1 MFLMKSNAPYM
12 IKMTPFISVT
22 LRLFNCSL
30 ILKDY
35 SKCYKI
41 LGIPNNS
48 DQETVRRAFIELCK
62 KYHPDSGKLSADSEK
77 FHEID
82 SAYKTL
88 QNKFAE
94 ERWNVDESIGEYGL
108 YYDKKKN
115 KTEEIKPKH
124 TAPQHRQYLSY
135 DGIGSGTPSQRQKQ
149 YVKYKTITAAQN
161 VTNHQIKKITVADEN
176 SLLVKDKIQSKKI
189 KTRYGMERL
198 VEDLIQESMAKGHF
212 DNLKGQGKPLSS
224 TSSYN
229 PYVDFVTHKLNEI
242 LIENGFA
249 PEWINL
255 NKEITDEINSIKNT
269 LIKER
274 KNLGPYP
281 LNYKEEFK
289 WKEIIN
295 NLQTWVKNLNQKIN
309 KFNLVVPILT
319 KQKLYFNLE
328 KESDDILKNN
338 NNNNNLSEKDEEF
351 LQKQNR
357 LYVSYTWWWGG

>member
-1 MFLMKSNAPYM
+1 MYF
-12 IKMTPFISVT
+12 
-22 LRLFNCSL
+22 
-30 ILKDY
+30 
-35 SKCYKI
+35 
-41 LGIPNNS
+41 
-48 DQETVRRAFIELCK
+48 Q
-62 KYHPDSGKLSADSEK
+62 
-77 FHEID
+77 
-82 SAYKTL
+82 
-88 QNKFAE
+88 
-94 ERWNVDESIGEYGL
+94 
-108 YYDKKKN
+108 
-115 KTEEIKPKH
+115 H

-189 KTRYGMERL
+189 KTRLKLKFFFICYLTLKQFNKKNLNFIRYGMERL

-229 PYVDFVTHKLNEI
+229 PYVDFVTHKMNEI

-249 PEWINL
+249 PEWISL

-295 NLQTWVKNLNQKIN
+295 NLLIYIRW
-309 KFNLVVPILT
+309 
-319 KQKLYFNLE
+319 
-328 KESDDILKNN
+328 
-338 NNNNNLSEKDEEF
+338 
-351 LQKQNR
+351 
-357 LYVSYTWWWGG
+357 